1 MAIGV
6 WQMLGAGAVMSG
18 TTALGRRQADRYRRR
33 PLELRRLAGLLRAM
47 RADIGYLQIPL
58 PDAFAR
64 AGERAGTGALREFF
78 AGAARRL
85 RQPGALPAAA
95 VSEALSAVAAELSL
109 TREDRDIVNEWCAT
123 VGTTGRD
130 EQLAQLDA
138 ALALIEAREA
148 EAVEDRARYEKVYQ
162 TVGVLAGVLIV
173 ILLI

>member
-1 MAIGV
+1 MAIGL
-6 WQMLGAGAVMSG
+6 WKLLGAGAVMSG

-47 RADIGYLQIPL
+47 RADIAYLQTPL
-58 PDAFAR
+58 PDAFDR
-64 AGERAGTGALREFF
+64 AGDRAGAGALRDFF

-85 RQPGALPAAA
+85 RQPGALPGIA
-95 VSEALSAVAAELSL
+95 VSDALSAAAAELSF
-109 TREDRDIVNEWCAT
+109 TKEDRDIVKDWCAT

-138 ALALIEAREA
+138 ALALLEAREV
-148 EAVEDRARYEKVYQ
+148 EALADRARYEKVYQ
-162 TVGVLAGVLIV
+162 TAGVLAGLLIV